1 MPSKKTSMTTSR
13 MSSKGSNLLSETCSA
28 ASNVTASDVVSISL
42 TDFSSDALSPL
53 HPALEN
59 WRQQFNALLASL
71 PAEKKVATPES
82 ARQALANI
90 TARFVSAGPE
100 LLRVEDRILEAEE
113 LAEIPRLPLPLR
125 LYQAVEK
132 PDMLLLFI
140 HGGGHMAG
148 SIEVYDPICR
158 RLAENTGQA
167 VLAMDYPLAPENPWP
182 AGIESVAELMA
193 RLPEVLDSFQLPAN
207 IRIVMMGDSGGAA
220 MAATLCLQ
228 QPETLP
234 GYPEALVLLYPS
246 LDYRMQADSIQ
257 AFSEGYFLTEER
269 MRWYFEQYLQG
280 KADPLSISP
289 LDMTVPAYFPK
300 TLLMSAGYDPLRDEA
315 GYFFEKLVEAGVDVE
330 GVCYE
335 QMLHAFLNLE
345 SLVPDVCQQ
354 AYNAISR
361 FVAAD

>member
-1 MPSKKTSMTTSR
+1 MSTNKPSGTPSDKPSAGTSAP
-13 MSSKGSNLLSETCSA
+13 EVV
-28 ASNVTASDVVSISL
+28 VTPLA
-42 TDFSSDALSPL
+42 DFSLDSLSPL

-71 PAEKKVATPES
+71 PSEKKAATPES
-82 ARQALANI
+82 ARQALAGI

-100 LLRVEDRILEAEE
+100 ILHVEDSVLDPDD
-113 LAEIPRLPLPLR
+113 LAERPQLPLPLR

-132 PDMLLLFI
+132 PHTLMLFI

-158 RLAENTGQA
+158 RLAQASGQA
-167 VLAMDYPLAPENPWP
+167 VLAMDYPLAPEYPWP
-182 AGIESVAELMA
+182 AGIESVEELMA
-193 RLPEVLDSFQLPAN
+193 RLPEVLDNLKLPAN
-207 IRIVMMGDSGGAA
+207 IRVVMMGDSGGAA

-228 QPETLP
+228 QPKILR

-246 LDYRMQADSIQ
+246 LDYRMLADSIQ
-257 AFSEGYFLTEER
+257 QFSEGYFLTEER
-269 MRWYFEQYLQG
+269 MRWYFDQYLQG

-289 LDMTVPAYFPK
+289 LEMPVPDHFPE
-300 TLLMSAGYDPLRDEA
+300 TLLMNAGYDPLRDEA
-315 GYFFEKLVEAGVDVE
+315 RYFFEKLVSAGVDVK

-345 SLVPDVCQQ
+345 SLVPEACQE

-361 FVAAD
+361 FTAAD